1 QPAAAAAARARGGR
15 QRLSLRRPP
24 VRVQGRPELENSG
37 RLGQR
42 GKAVEPGA
50 RRDFTRPST
59 APRSRRASRTVVGTK
74 RDAVAAGSRRRRLSA
89 SQQGLVSLPFA
100 RRGERLQKLHVAG
113 GEQRD
118 GEAVA
123 VEQAVAR

>member
-1 QPAAAAAARARGGR
+1 AAA
-15 QRLSLRRPP
+15 SSRPRTTRTGKFWP
-24 VRVQGRPELENSG
+24 TGST
-37 RLGQR
+37 

-74 RDAVAAGSRRRRLSA
+74 RHAVAAAQRRVGSSRRRRLSA

-100 RRGERLQKLHVAG
+100 RRVERLQKLHVAG